1 MLGSVGTTN
10 KMAED
15 VPNWEWRMPGFIVRL
30 PQGSWL
36 QSVEPGK
43 DDYKQDGERGVD
55 T

>member
-30 PQGSWL
+30 PQGSGF
-36 QSVEPGK
+36 QERRGGN
-43 DDYKQDGERGVD
+43 DDYKQDRKTGD